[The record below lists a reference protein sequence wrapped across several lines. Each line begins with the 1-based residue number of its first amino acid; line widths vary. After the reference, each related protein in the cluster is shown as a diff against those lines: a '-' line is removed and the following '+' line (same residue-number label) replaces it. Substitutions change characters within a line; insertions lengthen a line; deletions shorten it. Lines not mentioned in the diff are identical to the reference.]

1 MKLSEVTLRK
11 THLIFEDDAD
21 TRMPEIDTT
30 AELNG
35 KTYKWR
41 GQMWTEVNPTGG
53 NGRPAPSG
61 VGTQLTAQWR
71 TSNPVPRGVFKLT
84 PGVQQVSNNRFMVT
98 LPDTTTVVET
108 DSLANANAI
117 QQRVDELDGKTPRQ
131 ITTAIEADTK
141 SGALKSTKF
150 TRSWSLGRAVRNMN
164 IADFEK
170 MTRARNSIVGKLLS
184 SRLFRIVIGFAGNAA
199 MIIGMFAEIEN
210 VQIEIEEA
218 EANGGDV
225 QRLQDIKSILV
236 GQAIA
241 AFAAQVIAM
250 LARTRTVK
258 LLLTPLRAIIRGG
271 QVATALTGVGAP
283 AAFLSLIVTEAL
295 WIVIPLILSTSSVQ
309 RWIAE
314 IIVDST
320 FKDIF
325 VNTGRST
332 VGVVNAADQMLNGRF
347 GTGALAKALN
357 GFDPTETE
365 GVTGEYYSESEW
377 AKLVFGPLLFP
388 PNQESMLVPYI
399 PSSRRNVLLAGTMD
413 LNPMDADDVTNDG
426 EDDTVDTSPSA
437 GANPE
442 TSSDPGMP
450 INPDAQAGPQ

>member
-1 MKLSEVTLRK
+1 
-11 THLIFEDDAD
+11 
-21 TRMPEIDTT
+21 MPEIDTT
-30 AELNG
+30 AEIDG

-41 GQMWTEVNPTGG
+41 GQQWTVVNPDGT
-53 NGRPAPSG
+53 NGRVASRD
-61 VGTQLTAQWR
+61 VQRNLTAQWR

-150 TRSWSLGRAVRNMN
+150 TKSWSLGRAVQNMN

-184 SRLFRIVIGFAGNAA
+184 SRLFRIVIGAAGNAA

-258 LLLTPLRAIIRGG
+258 TAINSIKG
-271 QVATALTGVGAP
+271 L
-283 AAFLSLIVTEAL
+283 
-295 WIVIPLILSTSSVQ
+295 
-309 RWIAE
+309 
-314 IIVDST
+314 
-320 FKDIF
+320 
-325 VNTGRST
+325 
-332 VGVVNAADQMLNGRF
+332 
-347 GTGALAKALN
+347 
-357 GFDPTETE
+357 
-365 GVTGEYYSESEW
+365 
-377 AKLVFGPLLFP
+377 
-388 PNQESMLVPYI
+388 
-399 PSSRRNVLLAGTMD
+399 
-413 LNPMDADDVTNDG
+413 
-426 EDDTVDTSPSA
+426 
-437 GANPE
+437 
-442 TSSDPGMP
+442 
-450 INPDAQAGPQ
+450 

>member
-1 MKLSEVTLRK
+1 
-11 THLIFEDDAD
+11 
-21 TRMPEIDTT
+21 
-30 AELNG
+30 
-35 KTYKWR
+35 
-41 GQMWTEVNPTGG
+41 
-53 NGRPAPSG
+53 
-61 VGTQLTAQWR
+61 
-71 TSNPVPRGVFKLT
+71 
-84 PGVQQVSNNRFMVT
+84 
-98 LPDTTTVVET
+98 
-108 DSLANANAI
+108 
-117 QQRVDELDGKTPRQ
+117 
-131 ITTAIEADTK
+131 
-141 SGALKSTKF
+141 
-150 TRSWSLGRAVRNMN
+150 
-164 IADFEK
+164 
-170 MTRARNSIVGKLLS
+170 
-184 SRLFRIVIGFAGNAA
+184 

-325 VNTGRST
+325 VPLIPNLELILYNT
-332 VGVVNAADQMLNGRF
+332 
-347 GTGALAKALN
+347 
-357 GFDPTETE
+357 
-365 GVTGEYYSESEW
+365 
-377 AKLVFGPLLFP
+377 LF
-388 PNQESMLVPYI
+388 I
-399 PSSRRNVLLAGTMD
+399 
-413 LNPMDADDVTNDG
+413 
-426 EDDTVDTSPSA
+426 
-437 GANPE
+437 
-442 TSSDPGMP
+442 
-450 INPDAQAGPQ
+450 